1 MKVASWLL
9 RSCRQ
14 VASLSGWSSLTYP
27 RLPRQHLL
35 YFARNVSQRKCSTLE
50 IILPVA
56 CLLGTFFFA
65 CSYMQANYSRP
76 FVSFVDLCIKIAR
89 HRCMLRCQY
98 YNCKGFIFFIT
109 RTVLLYVWPIRTET
123 YWRGKM
129 IGRRL
134 EFTLEHLIYS
144 PCSVVNPKR
153 FVSSFCSHI
162 TLRVSRLYVNRER
175 ARIHARAYTEDV
187 ARACRRASL
196 SSFIGFLVFSPVVKL
211 SCQWAEMCLAFARR
225 FIFPLGR
232 FQVAKQLFDSAA
244 VYMYRRCMSRV
255 YAFHY
260 ASVAYVKVK
269 R

>member
-27 RLPRQHLL
+27 RLSRQHLL

-144 PCSVVNPKR
+144 PCSVLWIQSDLYRRSVPTSR
-153 FVSSFCSHI
+153 YACHVSTWTVREHVYTRAHTRRMS
-162 TLRVSRLYVNRER
+162 RER
-175 ARIHARAYTEDV
+175 AGELPFLPSSVFSSSLPSLNSRVNE
-187 ARACRRASL
+187 RRCASL
-196 SSFIGFLVFSPVVKL
+196 SPVVSSSPSGDFK
-211 SCQWAEMCLAFARR
+211 
-225 FIFPLGR
+225 
-232 FQVAKQLFDSAA
+232 
-244 VYMYRRCMSRV
+244 
-255 YAFHY
+255 
-260 ASVAYVKVK
+260 
-269 R
+269 